1 MSFIDTVGRSPCFL
15 TRAQNWAITKESAP
29 RSLKKWLS
37 AGTCS
42 TRTTP
47 ASTSARR
54 LSVSVPGSVSPPSWR
69 VEMSAGSAVKTSTD
83 FSST

>member
-1 MSFIDTVGRSPCFL
+1 MSFIDTAGMSPRFL
-15 TRAQNWAITKESAP
+15 TRAQNWAITRESAP

-37 AGTCS
+37 TGTCS

-47 ASTSARR
+47 ASTSARS
-54 LSVSVPGSVSPPSWR
+54 LSVSVAESASPLSWR
-69 VEMSAGSAVKTSTD
+69 GGMSAGSAVKTSTD